1 MDQAP
6 HDKVHRHREIKHPL
20 IIYDLIFLFSHK
32 DVAADQIH
40 IGRADT
46 FVITSSRM
54 ITKYLTKLSG
64 PVIHSLTIPEKFL
77 IEFFKKSLD
86 LFKLSFMGKL
96 CDFLVKSF
104 SGKERIGDLSVFC
117 PAGKIFVFV
126 RSGTLCSDLF
136 QLLHKLRSLGHHSLF
151 FRTDL
156 SVLPNDPGQKT
167 ELFFS
172 LLVQLHIKDFLRVPV
187 FGMSGLHKKRI
198 YEAIQ
203 DLLFFEGLY
212 TFTFCK
218 KICGLICVYRI
229 ASSVGIG
236 IKALICKNL
245 CRKFIIRIWVV
256 KAQKRKAAVFQQL
269 SQFILGKGAHRL
281 ISRISVD
288 PEKVKI
294 CVILRCS
301 GKVLQSQSV
310 LNGDQKSSLRLQI
323 SAHTLKKC
331 LIRSFSLGKA
341 HGILQHTVYY
351 HIVEFFRKSHVIQV
365 SNHDRQIFLIPVSR
379 IIDICPTFGKLHG
392 SHMTG
397 LAAKHSGNG
406 SASGSDLKNGIRLF
420 QRVPA

>member
-6 HDKVHRHREIKHPL
+6 HDKIHRHREIKHPL
-20 IIYDLIFLFSHK
+20 IIYDLVFLFSHK
-32 DVAADQIH
+32 DVAADQVH

-46 FVITSSRM
+46 FVILSSRM
-54 ITKYLTKLSG
+54 ITKYLAELSG
-64 PVIHSLTIPEKFL
+64 PVIRSLTSPEKFL
-77 IEFFKKSLD
+77 IEFFKKGLD
-86 LFKLSFMGKL
+86 LFKIFFIGKL
-96 CDFLVKSF
+96 CDFLMKSF
-104 SGKERIGDLSVFC
+104 SSKERIRDLSVFC
-117 PAGKIFVFV
+117 PAGKILVFIG
-126 RSGTLCSDLF
+126 SGTLCSGFF
-136 QLLHKLRSLGHHSLF
+136 QFFHKFLSLGHHSLF

-156 SVLPNDPGQKT
+156 SVLPDDPGQKT

-172 LLVQLHIKDFLRVPV
+172 LLVQLHIKDFLRVLIL
-187 FGMSGLHKKRI
+187 GTSCLHKKRI
-198 YEAIQ
+198 HKAVQ

-212 TFTFCK
+212 AFTFCK
-218 KICGLICVYRI
+218 KICCLICVYRI

-245 CRKFIIRIWVV
+245 CRKFIIRIRVV

-281 ISRISVD
+281 ISRISID
-288 PEKVKI
+288 PEKMKI

-331 LIRSFSLGKA
+331 LVRSFSLGKA

-406 SASGSDLKNGIRLF
+406 SASGSDLQNGICLF
-420 QRVPA
+420 QRIPA